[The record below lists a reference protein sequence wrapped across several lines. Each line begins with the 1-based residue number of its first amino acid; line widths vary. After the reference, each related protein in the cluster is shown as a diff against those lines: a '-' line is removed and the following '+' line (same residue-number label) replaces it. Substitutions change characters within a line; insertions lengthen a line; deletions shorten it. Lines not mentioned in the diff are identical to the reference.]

1 MSCNSPAAVVS
12 YAIGAVPHGCRRFGC
27 QKRRPVGPAS
37 ISRGGQTWQR
47 LTTLLFSS
55 LRLEGTACV
64 LSRETSFL
72 CLKESACSGAQAE
85 QIWVMGNVLAV
96 KVVCKVGG
104 NSFAA
109 SGPETK
115 SASLFPCP
123 KACKKKSLAGLDQ
136 GKSI

>member
-104 NSFAA
+104 
-109 SGPETK
+109 GGI
-115 SASLFPCP
+115 L
-123 KACKKKSLAGLDQ
+123 LQLQGLKQNLPLYFLVQRLVKRRALLD
-136 GKSI
+136 